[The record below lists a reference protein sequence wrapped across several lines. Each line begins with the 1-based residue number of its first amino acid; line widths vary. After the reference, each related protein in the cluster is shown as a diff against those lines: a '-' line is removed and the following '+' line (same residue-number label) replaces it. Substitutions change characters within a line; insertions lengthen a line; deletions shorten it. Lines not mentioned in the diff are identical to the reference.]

1 MLRKPIAA
9 LLCTVACG
17 ILALLAARSQ
27 AQESEIKGGISAT
40 VIKVDVARGTVTVAD
55 KNSRE
60 RTYSINEETVIVGP
74 RGGVVHRRLKDPRF
88 HNGLPITIVAN
99 GTTAAELHL
108 GYDRKGRE
116 GTVATTPST
125 SRPGTRPAPP
135 TDNTPN
141 DASPSTPAA
150 PERRTARF
158 RGLGSQRG
166 TPAAKP
172 AEEEDE
178 DNEFPGK
185 IKSVDPARHMLVIT
199 LVNGKD
205 RSFLL
210 ASDVKVMINT
220 RTSRKGLSDAALQ
233 PGMPLTVI
241 TEPGG
246 RKVKEVKVST
256 TTRRLP
262 KAG

>member
-17 ILALLAARSQ
+17 TLALLAARAQ

-116 GTVATTPST
+116 GTTATTPST
-125 SRPGTRPAPP
+125 SRPSTRPAPP

-141 DASPSTPAA
+141 DATPAA
-150 PERRTARF
+150 PEKRTSRF
-158 RGLGSQRG
+158 RGLIGSQR
-166 TPAAKP
+166 TPATKP
-172 AEEEDE
+172 AEDEED

-185 IKSVDPARHMLVIT
+185 IKSVDPARHMLVVT

-210 ASDVKVMINT
+210 ASDVKVMINA
-220 RTSRKGLSDAALQ
+220 RTSRQGLNDAALQ
-233 PGMPLTVI
+233 PGTPLTVI
-241 TEPGG
+241 TEAGG
-246 RKVKEVKVST
+246 KKVREVKVT
-256 TTRRLP
+256 PARRLRR
-262 KAG
+262 AS

>member
-1 MLRKPIAA
+1 MMLRKPIAA

-17 ILALLAARSQ
+17 TLGLLAARAN
-27 AQESEIKGGISAT
+27 AQESEIKGGIPAT
-40 VIKVDVARGTVTVAD
+40 VVQVDAARGTVTVAD

-60 RTYSINEETVIVGP
+60 RTYSITAETVIVGP

-88 HNGLPITIVAN
+88 HNGLPITIVAE

-116 GTVATTPST
+116 TTVGTTPPT
-125 SRPGTRPAPP
+125 SRPSTRIAPP

-141 DASPSTPAA
+141 DATPSTPAA
-150 PERRTARF
+150 PEKRTSRF
-158 RGLGSQRG
+158 RGLIGPPR

-172 AEEEDE
+172 AEDEDD

-220 RTSRKGLSDAALQ
+220 RTSRQGLNDAALQ
-233 PGMPLTVI
+233 PGTPLTVI
-241 TEPGG
+241 TEAGG
-246 RKVKEVKVST
+246 KKVREVKVT
-256 TTRRLP
+256 PARRLR
-262 KAG
+262 KAS